1 MYGEYSK
8 SIGPKLLLT
17 LLHALSL
24 YIVYWLLFQGGLVA
38 LSLYTGRS
46 YLPGALSSRA
56 LLFSCAIVYFLRLTF
71 RCFSLMRRTI
81 RWNEAVGAG
90 FFVFLVHIYFA
101 LLGGTNPRG
110 IGAIAGLGAFL
121 YVVGSYLNTASES
134 ARHRWKR
141 QPAHE
146 GKLYT
151 AGLFR
156 DSRHINYFGDVI
168 LFIGY
173 ALVAHDAWALIVP
186 AFVLVGF
193 LFGNIPT
200 LDRYLARKYPDEFE
214 AWAQRT
220 KKLIPLIY

>member
-81 RWNEAVGAG
+81 RWNEAVGTG
-90 FFVFLVHIYFA
+90 FFAFLVNIYFA

-121 YVVGSYLNTASES
+121 YVVGSYLNTASEIR
-134 ARHRWKR
+134 AP
-141 QPAHE
+141 Q
-146 GKLYT
+146 
-151 AGLFR
+151 
-156 DSRHINYFGDVI
+156 V
-168 LFIGY
+168 
-173 ALVAHDAWALIVP
+173 
-186 AFVLVGF
+186 
-193 LFGNIPT
+193 
-200 LDRYLARKYPDEFE
+200 E
-214 AWAQRT
+214 AAT
-220 KKLIPLIY
+220 GA